1 MRGRGCGSEDS
12 QFKMADVVGLTRYAG
27 DMTTDN
33 QPSRVGSEL
42 LRYIRLTLFIVAGG
56 SIYPL
61 LYLRQNFELT
71 LLSTFDISLAQLNQH
86 SSILGVMFF
95 LSYVPSGWVAD
106 RFTPRVLLSFSVFAT
121 GLLGIWYAQ
130 IPSSSQLLII
140 FGAWGVTTGLTFWS
154 ALLKGVALLAPG
166 HLQARY
172 FGLLEAGRG
181 LFEALLA
188 SIAVAWF
195 AFALSSLD
203 ASDQSAMVQ
212 VIYFYSS
219 VCLVT
224 GPLLWLILDSGS
236 GQADDAAGPAQSGAS
251 LGQTLRDLG
260 DLLRN
265 IRIWLVALCIL
276 AGYQI
281 FYATYSYSN
290 YLQVQFGL
298 SAVAVGGLTT
308 VRLWM
313 RPLGAV
319 IAGFVGDRFHPVR
332 SLGVLLAVS
341 GLSLIALIVMPS
353 SAPWAMLVGVVA
365 GSSALIYG
373 VRGIYWATFRTCNI
387 APERMGLAIGLVSML
402 GYTPEI
408 YLPWINTYLTTAY
421 PGPLGFQIYFGG
433 VAVFG
438 FVGAALAFWLMRI
451 SRDDEPVND

>member
-1 MRGRGCGSEDS
+1 M
-12 QFKMADVVGLTRYAG
+12 GLTRYAG
-27 DMTTDN
+27 EMTTDD
-33 QPSRVGSEL
+33 QPSRAGSEL

-121 GLLGIWYAQ
+121 GLLGVWYAQ
-130 IPSSSQLLII
+130 IPSPSQLLII

-195 AFALSSLD
+195 AYALSSLD

-236 GQADDAAGPAQSGAS
+236 GQADDTAEPAQSGAS

-341 GLSLIALIVMPS
+341 GLSLFALIVMPS

-438 FVGAALAFWLMRI
+438 FVGAALAFWLLRI
-451 SRDDEPVND
+451 SRNDL

>member
-1 MRGRGCGSEDS
+1 M
-12 QFKMADVVGLTRYAG
+12 GLTRYAG
-27 DMTTDN
+27 DMTTDD

-121 GLLGIWYAQ
+121 GLLGVWYAQ

-195 AFALSSLD
+195 AYALSSLD

-236 GQADDAAGPAQSGAS
+236 GQADDAAGPSQSGAS

-341 GLSLIALIVMPS
+341 GLSLFALIVMPS

-438 FVGAALAFWLMRI
+438 FVGAALAFWLLRI

>member
-1 MRGRGCGSEDS
+1 
-12 QFKMADVVGLTRYAG
+12 
-27 DMTTDN
+27 MTTDD

-121 GLLGIWYAQ
+121 GLLGVWYAQ

-195 AFALSSLD
+195 AYALSSLD

-236 GQADDAAGPAQSGAS
+236 GQAGDTTEPSQSGAS

-265 IRIWLVALCIL
+265 IRIWLVAFCIL

-341 GLSLIALIVMPS
+341 GLSLSALIVMPS
-353 SAPWAMLVGVVA
+353 TAPWAMLVGVVA

-438 FVGAALAFWLMRI
+438 FVGAALAFWLLRI

>member
-1 MRGRGCGSEDS
+1 
-12 QFKMADVVGLTRYAG
+12 MAGYAG
-27 DMTTDN
+27 AMTSEN
-33 QPSRVGSEL
+33 NSSRVSSEL

-121 GLLGIWYAQ
+121 GLLGVWYAQ
-130 IPSSSQLLII
+130 IPSPSQLLII

-195 AFALSSLD
+195 AYALSSLD

-236 GQADDAAGPAQSGAS
+236 GQADDTAEPAQSGAS

-260 DLLRN
+260 ELLRN

-308 VRLWM
+308 IRLWM

-341 GLSLIALIVMPS
+341 GLSLFALIVMPS

-421 PGPLGFQIYFGG
+421 PGPLGFQIYFAG

>member
-1 MRGRGCGSEDS
+1 M
-12 QFKMADVVGLTRYAG
+12 QADVLGMKRYAG
-27 DMTTDN
+27 AMTSNTL
-33 QPSRVGSEL
+33 PPRVSSEL

-121 GLLGIWYAQ
+121 GLLGVWYAQ

-195 AFALSSLD
+195 AYALSSLD
-203 ASDQSAMVQ
+203 ASDQGAMVQ

-236 GQADDAAGPAQSGAS
+236 GQADDTAEPAQSGAS

-260 DLLRN
+260 NLLRN

-332 SLGVLLAVS
+332 SLGVLLAAS
-341 GLSLIALIVMPS
+341 GLSLFALILMPS
-353 SAPWAMLVGVVA
+353 SAPWAMLVGAVA

-373 VRGIYWATFRTCNI
+373 VRGIYWATFSTCNV

-438 FVGAALAFWLMRI
+438 FAGAALAFWLMRI
-451 SRDDEPVND
+451 SRDDEPSNG

>member
-1 MRGRGCGSEDS
+1 LARYPGAMTSENNPPE
-12 QFKMADVVGLTRYAG
+12 G
-27 DMTTDN
+27 
-33 QPSRVGSEL
+33 GSEL

-86 SSILGVMFF
+86 SSILGIMFF

-121 GLLGIWYAQ
+121 GLLGVWYAQ
-130 IPSSSQLLII
+130 IPSPSQLLII

-195 AFALSSLD
+195 AYALSSLD
-203 ASDQSAMVQ
+203 VSDQSAMVQ

-236 GQADDAAGPAQSGAS
+236 GQSGEAARPESSGAS
-251 LGQTLRDLG
+251 FSQTLRDLG
-260 DLLRN
+260 SLLRN

-276 AGYQI
+276 AGYQM

-341 GLSLIALIVMPS
+341 GLSLFALIAMPS
-353 SAPWAMLVGVVA
+353 SAPWAMLVCVVA
-365 GSSALIYG
+365 GSSALVFG

-387 APERMGLAIGLVSML
+387 PPERMGLAIGLVSML

-408 YLPWINTYLTTAY
+408 YLPWINTQLTTAY

-451 SRDDEPVND
+451 SRDDEPPAD

>member
-1 MRGRGCGSEDS
+1 
-12 QFKMADVVGLTRYAG
+12 
-27 DMTTDN
+27 MTSDD

-61 LYLRQNFELT
+61 LYLRQNFEQT

-195 AFALSSLD
+195 AYALSSLD
-203 ASDQSAMVQ
+203 ASDQSAMIQ

-236 GQADDAAGPAQSGAS
+236 GQADDTAEPAQSGAS
-251 LGQTLRDLG
+251 PGQTLRDLG
-260 DLLRN
+260 DLLGN

-341 GLSLIALIVMPS
+341 GLSLFALIVMPS

>member
-1 MRGRGCGSEDS
+1 LM
-12 QFKMADVVGLTRYAG
+12 
-27 DMTTDN
+27 
-33 QPSRVGSEL
+33 
-42 LRYIRLTLFIVAGG
+42 
-56 SIYPL
+56 
-61 LYLRQNFELT
+61 
-71 LLSTFDISLAQLNQH
+71 
-86 SSILGVMFF
+86 
-95 LSYVPSGWVAD
+95 
-106 RFTPRVLLSFSVFAT
+106 
-121 GLLGIWYAQ
+121 
-130 IPSSSQLLII
+130 I
-140 FGAWGVTTGLTFWS
+140 FGAWGITTGLTFWS
-154 ALLKGVALLAPG
+154 ALLKGVALLAPS

-195 AFALSSLD
+195 AYALSSLD
-203 ASDQSAMVQ
+203 ASDQGAMVQ

-236 GQADDAAGPAQSGAS
+236 GQADGTAKPTQSGAS

-313 RPLGAV
+313 RPLGAL

-341 GLSLIALIVMPS
+341 SLSLFALIVMPS

-451 SRDDEPVND
+451 SRDDELVND

>member
-1 MRGRGCGSEDS
+1 M
-12 QFKMADVVGLTRYAG
+12 
-27 DMTTDN
+27 
-33 QPSRVGSEL
+33 
-42 LRYIRLTLFIVAGG
+42 
-56 SIYPL
+56 
-61 LYLRQNFELT
+61 
-71 LLSTFDISLAQLNQH
+71 
-86 SSILGVMFF
+86 
-95 LSYVPSGWVAD
+95 
-106 RFTPRVLLSFSVFAT
+106 
-121 GLLGIWYAQ
+121 
-130 IPSSSQLLII
+130 
-140 FGAWGVTTGLTFWS
+140 
-154 ALLKGVALLAPG
+154 
-166 HLQARY
+166 
-172 FGLLEAGRG
+172 
-181 LFEALLA
+181 FEALLA

-195 AFALSSLD
+195 AYALSSLD

-236 GQADDAAGPAQSGAS
+236 GQADDAAGPAQGGAS

-332 SLGVLLAVS
+332 IARRSVGSEWPIVICTDSDAFKRALGHAGRCCRGFIRADLRCPGHLL
-341 GLSLIALIVMPS
+341 GNLSHL
-353 SAPWAMLVGVVA
+353 
-365 GSSALIYG
+365 
-373 VRGIYWATFRTCNI
+373 
-387 APERMGLAIGLVSML
+387 
-402 GYTPEI
+402 
-408 YLPWINTYLTTAY
+408 
-421 PGPLGFQIYFGG
+421 
-433 VAVFG
+433 
-438 FVGAALAFWLMRI
+438 
-451 SRDDEPVND
+451 

>member
-1 MRGRGCGSEDS
+1 
-12 QFKMADVVGLTRYAG
+12 
-27 DMTTDN
+27 MTSDD

-61 LYLRQNFELT
+61 LYLRQNFEQT

-195 AFALSSLD
+195 AYALSSLD
-203 ASDQSAMVQ
+203 ASDQSAMIQ

-236 GQADDAAGPAQSGAS
+236 GQADDTAEPAQSRAS

-260 DLLRN
+260 DLLGN

-341 GLSLIALIVMPS
+341 GLSLFALIVMPS

-421 PGPLGFQIYFGG
+421 PGRLGFQIYFGG

>member
-1 MRGRGCGSEDS
+1 
-12 QFKMADVVGLTRYAG
+12 MAGYAG
-27 DMTTDN
+27 AMTSEN
-33 QPSRVGSEL
+33 NSSRVSSEL

-121 GLLGIWYAQ
+121 GLLGVWYAQ
-130 IPSSSQLLII
+130 IPSSSQILII

-195 AFALSSLD
+195 AYALSSLD

-236 GQADDAAGPAQSGAS
+236 GQADDTAEPAQSGTS

-260 DLLRN
+260 ELLRN

-308 VRLWM
+308 IRLWM

-341 GLSLIALIVMPS
+341 GLSLFALIVMPS

-421 PGPLGFQIYFGG
+421 PGPLGFQIYFAG

-451 SRDDEPVND
+451 SRDDEPVKD

>member
-1 MRGRGCGSEDS
+1 M
-12 QFKMADVVGLTRYAG
+12 GLTRYAG

-121 GLLGIWYAQ
+121 GLLGVWYAQ

-195 AFALSSLD
+195 AYALSSLD

-236 GQADDAAGPAQSGAS
+236 GQADDTAEPAQSGAS

-341 GLSLIALIVMPS
+341 GLSLFALIVMPS

>member
-1 MRGRGCGSEDS
+1 MI
-12 QFKMADVVGLTRYAG
+12 GLTSYAG
-27 DMTTDN
+27 AMTSDDH
-33 QPSRVGSEL
+33 PSRVGSEL

-71 LLSTFDISLAQLNQH
+71 LLSTFDISLAQLNQY

-95 LSYVPSGWVAD
+95 ISYVPSGWVAD

-121 GLLGIWYAQ
+121 GLLGVWYAQ
-130 IPSSSQLLII
+130 IPSHGQLLII

-172 FGLLEAGRG
+172 FGFLEAGRG

-195 AFALSSLD
+195 AYALSSLD
-203 ASDQSAMVQ
+203 ASDQGAMVQ

-236 GQADDAAGPAQSGAS
+236 VQADDTAESAQNGAS
-251 LGQTLRDLG
+251 LGQTVRDLG
-260 DLLRN
+260 NLLRN

-341 GLSLIALIVMPS
+341 GLSLFALIVMPS

-451 SRDDEPVND
+451 SRDDELVND

>member
-1 MRGRGCGSEDS
+1 M
-12 QFKMADVVGLTRYAG
+12 GLTRYAG
-27 DMTTDN
+27 DMTTDD
-33 QPSRVGSEL
+33 QPSRAGSEL

-195 AFALSSLD
+195 AYALSSLD

-236 GQADDAAGPAQSGAS
+236 GQADDTAEPAQSGAS

-341 GLSLIALIVMPS
+341 GLSLFALIVMPS

-438 FVGAALAFWLMRI
+438 FVGAALAFWLLRI
-451 SRDDEPVND
+451 SRDDEPLND

>member
-1 MRGRGCGSEDS
+1 M
-12 QFKMADVVGLTRYAG
+12 
-27 DMTTDN
+27 
-33 QPSRVGSEL
+33 
-42 LRYIRLTLFIVAGG
+42 
-56 SIYPL
+56 
-61 LYLRQNFELT
+61 
-71 LLSTFDISLAQLNQH
+71 
-86 SSILGVMFF
+86 
-95 LSYVPSGWVAD
+95 
-106 RFTPRVLLSFSVFAT
+106 
-121 GLLGIWYAQ
+121 
-130 IPSSSQLLII
+130 
-140 FGAWGVTTGLTFWS
+140 
-154 ALLKGVALLAPG
+154 
-166 HLQARY
+166 
-172 FGLLEAGRG
+172 
-181 LFEALLA
+181 LA

-195 AFALSSLD
+195 AYALSSLD

-236 GQADDAAGPAQSGAS
+236 GQADDTAEPAQSGAS
-251 LGQTLRDLG
+251 LGQTLRDVG

-319 IAGFVGDRFHPVR
+319 IAGLVGDRFHPVR
-332 SLGVLLAVS
+332 SLGVLLAAS
-341 GLSLIALIVMPS
+341 GLSLFALIVMPS
-353 SAPWAMLVGVVA
+353 SAPWVMLVGIVA
-365 GSSALIYG
+365 GSSALVYG
-373 VRGIYWATFRTCNI
+373 IRGIYWAIFRTCNI

-408 YLPWINTYLTTAY
+408 YLPWINTYLTTRF
-421 PGPLGFQIYFGG
+421 PGALGFQLYFGG
-433 VAVFG
+433 VAVFA
-438 FVGAALAFWLMRI
+438 FFGAALAFWLLRI
-451 SRDDEPVND
+451 SRNDEPLND

>member
-1 MRGRGCGSEDS
+1 
-12 QFKMADVVGLTRYAG
+12 MAGYAG
-27 DMTTDN
+27 AMTSDN
-33 QPSRVGSEL
+33 NPPQVGSEL

-121 GLLGIWYAQ
+121 GLLGVWYAQ
-130 IPSSSQLLII
+130 IPSPSQLLII

-195 AFALSSLD
+195 AYALSSLD
-203 ASDQSAMVQ
+203 ASDQGAMVQ

-219 VCLVT
+219 VCLMT

-236 GQADDAAGPAQSGAS
+236 AQADVSAEPAQSGAS

-260 DLLRN
+260 NLLRN

-341 GLSLIALIVMPS
+341 GLSLFALIVMPS

>member
-1 MRGRGCGSEDS
+1 M
-12 QFKMADVVGLTRYAG
+12 GLTRYAG
-27 DMTTDN
+27 DMTTDD
-33 QPSRVGSEL
+33 QSSRAGSEL

-195 AFALSSLD
+195 AYALSSLD
-203 ASDQSAMVQ
+203 ASDQSAMIQ

-236 GQADDAAGPAQSGAS
+236 GQADDTAEPAQSGAS

-260 DLLRN
+260 DLLGN

-341 GLSLIALIVMPS
+341 GLSLFVLIVMPS

>member
-1 MRGRGCGSEDS
+1 M
-12 QFKMADVVGLTRYAG
+12 GLTRYAG

-106 RFTPRVLLSFSVFAT
+106 RFTPRVLLSFSVTAT
-121 GLLGIWYAQ
+121 GLLGVWYAQ

-195 AFALSSLD
+195 AYALSSLD

-236 GQADDAAGPAQSGAS
+236 GQAGDTAEPAQSGAS

-341 GLSLIALIVMPS
+341 GLSLFALIVMPS
-353 SAPWAMLVGVVA
+353 TAPWAMLVGVVA

-438 FVGAALAFWLMRI
+438 FVGAALAFWLLRI

>member
-1 MRGRGCGSEDS
+1 
-12 QFKMADVVGLTRYAG
+12 
-27 DMTTDN
+27 MTTDD

-121 GLLGIWYAQ
+121 GLLGVWYAQ
-130 IPSSSQLLII
+130 IPSPSQLLII

-195 AFALSSLD
+195 AYALSSLD
-203 ASDQSAMVQ
+203 VSDQSAMVQ
-212 VIYFYSS
+212 VIYFYSC

-236 GQADDAAGPAQSGAS
+236 GQSSEAAEPESSGAS
-251 LGQTLRDLG
+251 FGQTLRDLG
-260 DLLRN
+260 SLLRN

-276 AGYQI
+276 TGYQM

-319 IAGFVGDRFHPVR
+319 IAGFVADRFHPVR

-341 GLSLIALIVMPS
+341 GLSLFALIVMPS

-365 GSSALIYG
+365 GSSALVYG

-438 FVGAALAFWLMRI
+438 FVGAALAFWLLRI

>member
-1 MRGRGCGSEDS
+1 
-12 QFKMADVVGLTRYAG
+12 MAGYAG
-27 DMTTDN
+27 AMTSDN
-33 QPSRVGSEL
+33 NPPQVGSEL

-121 GLLGIWYAQ
+121 GLLGVWYAQ
-130 IPSSSQLLII
+130 IPSPSQLLII

-195 AFALSSLD
+195 AYALSSLD
-203 ASDQSAMVQ
+203 ASDQGAMVQ

-236 GQADDAAGPAQSGAS
+236 GQADVSAEPAQSGAS

-260 DLLRN
+260 NLLRN

-341 GLSLIALIVMPS
+341 GLSLFALIVMPS

>member
-1 MRGRGCGSEDS
+1 M
-12 QFKMADVVGLTRYAG
+12 GLTRYAG
-27 DMTTDN
+27 DMTTDD

-195 AFALSSLD
+195 AYALSSLD

-341 GLSLIALIVMPS
+341 GLSLFALIVMPS

-451 SRDDEPVND
+451 SRDDELVND

>member
-1 MRGRGCGSEDS
+1 M
-12 QFKMADVVGLTRYAG
+12 GLTRYAG

-195 AFALSSLD
+195 AYALSSLD

-236 GQADDAAGPAQSGAS
+236 GQADDTAEPAQSGAS

-341 GLSLIALIVMPS
+341 GLSLFALIVMPS

-438 FVGAALAFWLMRI
+438 FVGAALAFWLLRI
-451 SRDDEPVND
+451 SRDDEPLND

>member
-1 MRGRGCGSEDS
+1 M
-12 QFKMADVVGLTRYAG
+12 GLTRYAG
-27 DMTTDN
+27 DMTTDD

-42 LRYIRLTLFIVAGG
+42 LRYIRLTLFIIAGG

-121 GLLGIWYAQ
+121 GLLGVWYAQ

-195 AFALSSLD
+195 AYALSSLD

-236 GQADDAAGPAQSGAS
+236 GQADDAAGPSQSGAS

-341 GLSLIALIVMPS
+341 GLSLFALIVMPS

-438 FVGAALAFWLMRI
+438 FVGAALAFWLLRI

>member
-1 MRGRGCGSEDS
+1 M
-12 QFKMADVVGLTRYAG
+12 GLTRYAG
-27 DMTTDN
+27 DMTTDD

-195 AFALSSLD
+195 AYALSSLD

-236 GQADDAAGPAQSGAS
+236 GQADDAAGTAQSGAS

-341 GLSLIALIVMPS
+341 GLSLFALIVMPS
-353 SAPWAMLVGVVA
+353 TAPWAMLVGVVA

-438 FVGAALAFWLMRI
+438 FVGAALAFWLLRL
-451 SRDDEPVND
+451 SRDDEPLND

>member
-1 MRGRGCGSEDS
+1 
-12 QFKMADVVGLTRYAG
+12 
-27 DMTTDN
+27 MTSDD

-61 LYLRQNFELT
+61 LYLRQNFEQT

-195 AFALSSLD
+195 AYALSSLD
-203 ASDQSAMVQ
+203 ASDQSAMIQ

-236 GQADDAAGPAQSGAS
+236 GQADDTAEPAQSGAS

-260 DLLRN
+260 DLLGN

>member
-1 MRGRGCGSEDS
+1 M
-12 QFKMADVVGLTRYAG
+12 GLTRYAG

-106 RFTPRVLLSFSVFAT
+106 RFTPRVLLSFSVTAT
-121 GLLGIWYAQ
+121 GLLGVWYAQ

-195 AFALSSLD
+195 AYALSSLD

-236 GQADDAAGPAQSGAS
+236 GQADDTAEPAQSGAS

-341 GLSLIALIVMPS
+341 GLSLFALIVMPS
-353 SAPWAMLVGVVA
+353 TAPWAMLVGVVA

-438 FVGAALAFWLMRI
+438 FVGAALAFWLLRI

>member
-1 MRGRGCGSEDS
+1 
-12 QFKMADVVGLTRYAG
+12 
-27 DMTTDN
+27 MTSDD

-61 LYLRQNFELT
+61 LYLRQNFEQT

-195 AFALSSLD
+195 AYALSSLD
-203 ASDQSAMVQ
+203 ASDQSAMIQ

-236 GQADDAAGPAQSGAS
+236 GQADDTAEPAQSGAS

-260 DLLRN
+260 DLLGN

-341 GLSLIALIVMPS
+341 GLSLFALIVMPS

>member
-1 MRGRGCGSEDS
+1 MSWCCPVVKR
-12 QFKMADVVGLTRYAG
+12 DVSLGARYAG
-27 DMTTDN
+27 TMTSND
-33 QPSRVGSEL
+33 QSSRVGSEL

-61 LYLRQNFELT
+61 LYLRQNFEQT

-195 AFALSSLD
+195 AYALSSLD
-203 ASDQSAMVQ
+203 ASDQSAMIQ

-236 GQADDAAGPAQSGAS
+236 GQADDTAEPAQSGAS

-260 DLLRN
+260 DLLGN

-341 GLSLIALIVMPS
+341 GLSLFALIVMPS

-408 YLPWINTYLTTAY
+408 YLPWINTYLTT
-421 PGPLGFQIYFGG
+421 G
-433 VAVFG
+433 VSRPIGIPDLLRWCCRVRFCRRCSG
-438 FVGAALAFWLMRI
+438 VLA
-451 SRDDEPVND
+451 DENQPR

>member
-1 MRGRGCGSEDS
+1 
-12 QFKMADVVGLTRYAG
+12 
-27 DMTTDN
+27 MTSYDH
-33 QPSRVGSEL
+33 PPRVSSEL

-71 LLSTFDISLAQLNQH
+71 LLSTFDISLAQLNQY

-121 GLLGIWYAQ
+121 GLLGVWYSQ
-130 IPSSSQLLII
+130 IPSHGQLLMI
-140 FGAWGVTTGLTFWS
+140 FGAWGITTGLTFWS

-195 AFALSSLD
+195 AYALSSLD
-203 ASDQSAMVQ
+203 ASDQGAMVQ
-212 VIYFYSS
+212 VIYFYST

-224 GPLLWLILDSGS
+224 GLLLWLILDSGP
-236 GQADDAAGPAQSGAS
+236 GQADDTAEPAQSGAS

-341 GLSLIALIVMPS
+341 GLSLFALIVMPS

-373 VRGIYWATFRTCNI
+373 VRGIYWATFRTCKI

-451 SRDDEPVND
+451 SRDDEPGND

>member
-1 MRGRGCGSEDS
+1 
-12 QFKMADVVGLTRYAG
+12 
-27 DMTTDN
+27 MTSDD

-61 LYLRQNFELT
+61 LYLRQNFEQT

-195 AFALSSLD
+195 AYALSSLD
-203 ASDQSAMVQ
+203 ASDQSAMIQ

-236 GQADDAAGPAQSGAS
+236 GQADDTAEPARSGAS

-260 DLLRN
+260 DLLGN

-341 GLSLIALIVMPS
+341 GLSLFALIVMPS

>member
-1 MRGRGCGSEDS
+1 M
-12 QFKMADVVGLTRYAG
+12 GLTRYAG
-27 DMTTDN
+27 DMTTDD

-195 AFALSSLD
+195 AYALSSLD

-341 GLSLIALIVMPS
+341 GLSLFALIVMPS
-353 SAPWAMLVGVVA
+353 TAPWAMLVGVVA

-438 FVGAALAFWLMRI
+438 FVGAALAFWLLRL
-451 SRDDEPVND
+451 SRDDEPLND

>member
-195 AFALSSLD
+195 AYALSSLD
-203 ASDQSAMVQ
+203 ASDQSAMIQ

-236 GQADDAAGPAQSGAS
+236 GQADDTAEPAQSGAS

-260 DLLRN
+260 DLLGN

-341 GLSLIALIVMPS
+341 GLSLFALIVMPS

>member
-12 QFKMADVVGLTRYAG
+12 QFKVADVMELTRYAG

-195 AFALSSLD
+195 AYALSSLD
-203 ASDQSAMVQ
+203 ASDQSAMIQ

-236 GQADDAAGPAQSGAS
+236 GQADDTAEPAQSGAS

-260 DLLRN
+260 DLLGN

-332 SLGVLLAVS
+332 SRGVLLAVS
-341 GLSLIALIVMPS
+341 GLSLFVLIVIPS

>member
-1 MRGRGCGSEDS
+1 M
-12 QFKMADVVGLTRYAG
+12 GLTRYAG

-121 GLLGIWYAQ
+121 GLLGVWYAQ

-203 ASDQSAMVQ
+203 ASDKSAMVQ

-251 LGQTLRDLG
+251 FGQTLRNLG

-341 GLSLIALIVMPS
+341 GLSLFTLIVMPS